1 VDFFARCNEGND
13 VAAVDGCGMPV
24 TSSPTLAAMLG
35 RGLLAFGLSAMLAI
49 GAARAENLDQ
59 GKSGPRLFAD
69 SCATCHHSARGLAK
83 GRISLTLFLYLREH
97 YASNSSTAW
106 ELTSYLESVDGPPRG
121 RPRSAAAAKPSHPTF
136 QAQSAPRP
144 PAAVPQH

>member
-1 VDFFARCNEGND
+1 
-13 VAAVDGCGMPV
+13 MPM
-24 TSSPTLAAMLG
+24 TSSPKLTAIFG
-35 RGLLAFGLSAMLAI
+35 RGLLALGVAGLIAT

-59 GKSGPRLFAD
+59 GKSGSRLFAD

-106 ELTSYLESVDGPPRG
+106 ELTSYLESVDSPPSRG
-121 RPRSAAAAKPSHPTF
+121 RSRPTTAARPSPSTF

-144 PAAVPQH
+144 PASVPQR

>member
-1 VDFFARCNEGND
+1 MPDNHEGYG
-13 VAAVDGCGMPV
+13 VAAGDGCGVQV
-24 TSSPTLAAMLG
+24 TSRPTLAVILG
-35 RGLLAFGLSAMLAI
+35 RGLLALGLAAMPAI

-69 SCATCHHSARGLAK
+69 SCATCHRSARGLAK

-106 ELTSYLESVDGPPRG
+106 ELTSYLESVDGV
-121 RPRSAAAAKPSHPTF
+121 PRSRSRSAAAKPSPSTF
-136 QAQSAPRP
+136 QAQSSPRP
-144 PAAVPQH
+144 PLPVPQR

>member
-1 VDFFARCNEGND
+1 
-13 VAAVDGCGMPV
+13 MPV
-24 TSSPTLAAMLG
+24 TSSPTLAAMVA
-35 RGLLAFGLSAMLAI
+35 RGLLALGLAAMPAV

-69 SCATCHHSARGLAK
+69 SCATCHRSARGLAK

-106 ELTSYLESVDGPPRG
+106 ELTSYLESVDGPPPRG
-121 RPRSAAAAKPSHPTF
+121 RSRSAAAAKPSAAKPSETKPSPSTF

-144 PAAVPQH
+144 PASIPQH

>member
-1 VDFFARCNEGND
+1 
-13 VAAVDGCGMPV
+13 MPI
-24 TSSPTLAAMLG
+24 TSILRLTAIFG
-35 RGLLAFGLSAMLAI
+35 RGLLALGVAGLIAT

-106 ELTSYLESVDGPPRG
+106 ELTSYLESVDGAPRG
-121 RPRSAAAAKPSHPTF
+121 RSRPTAAARPSPSTF

-144 PAAVPQH
+144 PASVPQR

>member
-1 VDFFARCNEGND
+1 
-13 VAAVDGCGMPV
+13 MPL
-24 TSSPTLAAMLG
+24 TSSRTLAALLG
-35 RGLLAFGLSAMLAI
+35 RGLLVVSVTAMIAT

-97 YASNSSTAW
+97 YATNSSTAW
-106 ELTSYLESVDGPPRG
+106 ELTSYLESVDGAPRG
-121 RPRSAAAAKPSHPTF
+121 RSRSAAAGKAAPSTLP
-136 QAQSAPRP
+136 AQSTPRP
-144 PAAVPQH
+144 PASVPHQ

>member
-1 VDFFARCNEGND
+1 
-13 VAAVDGCGMPV
+13 MPL
-24 TSSPTLAAMLG
+24 TSSRTLAALLG
-35 RGLLAFGLSAMLAI
+35 RGLLVSVTAMIAT

-97 YASNSSTAW
+97 YATNSSTAW
-106 ELTSYLESVDGPPRG
+106 ELTSYLESVDGTPRG
-121 RPRSAAAAKPSHPTF
+121 RSRSAAAAKTAPSTLP
-136 QAQSAPRP
+136 AQSPPRP
-144 PAAVPQH
+144 PASVPRQ